1 MSGERKEDGEEERR
15 REGEEERKIR
25 GRIEGKDG
33 VRKGRRGG
41 GGGSYLILQVNNST
55 VLNTYKNFSTI
66 LVFIFGCSEEQNEE

>member
-25 GRIEGKDG
+25 GRIEGIDG

-41 GGGSYLILQVNNST
+41 GGGSYLILQVNNT

-66 LVFIFGCSEEQNEE
+66 LVFIFGCSEEQNEK

>member
-41 GGGSYLILQVNNST
+41 GGSYLILQVNNST

-66 LVFIFGCSEEQNEE
+66 LVFIFGCSEERNEE